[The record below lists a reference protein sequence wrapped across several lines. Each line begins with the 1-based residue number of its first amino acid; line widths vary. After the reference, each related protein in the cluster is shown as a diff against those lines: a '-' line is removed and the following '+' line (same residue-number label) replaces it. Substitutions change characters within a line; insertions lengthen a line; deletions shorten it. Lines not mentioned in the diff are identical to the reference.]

1 MLISKLFTTEA
12 ILGTT
17 SKFVLYPLSSSLVQM
32 LYLEEDMLTE
42 KYYTPL
48 NSQRNWIKLKLFKHS
63 YCQQRKCKC
72 VCGTFSWHNMYV
84 SVGLLTAAIEKKN
97 AQSTDTFN
105 CLCTYYFFHS
115 VNGRDFLIYFI
126 IITSH
131 SPSFCNCSTV
141 LRPILHGLP

>member
-32 LYLEEDMLTE
+32 LYLEEDMPTE

-72 VCGTFSWHNMYV
+72 VCGTFSWHNMCV
-84 SVGLLTAAIEKKN
+84 SVGLLTAAIEKKKMPN
-97 AQSTDTFN
+97 QQIHLTAYAPITF
-105 CLCTYYFFHS
+105 S
-115 VNGRDFLIYFI
+115 
-126 IITSH
+126 
-131 SPSFCNCSTV
+131 
-141 LRPILHGLP
+141 ILLMVEIS